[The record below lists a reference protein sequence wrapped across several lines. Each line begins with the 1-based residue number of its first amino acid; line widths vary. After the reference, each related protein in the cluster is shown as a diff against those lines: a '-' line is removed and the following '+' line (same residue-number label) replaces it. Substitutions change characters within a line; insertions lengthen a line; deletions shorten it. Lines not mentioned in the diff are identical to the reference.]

1 MIARRRAGESPE
13 AGGEEMVAERANE
26 RVCYFN
32 GEIVPESRALVSF
45 RDRSFRYGDG
55 AFDTTRTFGHRIFKL
70 EEHIVR
76 FYKTLRYLRI
86 DPGMAPS
93 EMKRHTEE
101 VLARNLHLL
110 GPDEDYW
117 VFQRISRGLE
127 PAGGD
132 FYGSTDPVLII
143 DCTPLPIPQ
152 RAHYYRDGIP
162 LMVPSNR
169 RAAPDTISPRAK
181 THNYL
186 SLFVG
191 NDEVR
196 RRDPNALALFLD
208 HNGNL
213 SEGIGSNIFL
223 VTDGV
228 LYTPQDRYVLNGI
241 SRETVLE
248 LAAEADIE
256 VVKCDLDLFDA
267 HGADEAFVTSTSYCV
282 CPVATIN
289 DVPFGERRIPG
300 PVTERLM
307 GLYCKLIGFDFVG
320 QYLKHLH

>member
-1 MIARRRAGESPE
+1 
-13 AGGEEMVAERANE
+13 MVVERANE

-55 AFDTTRTFGHRIFKL
+55 AFDTTRTFGHRLFKL

-132 FYGSTDPVLII
+132 FHGSTDPVLII

-152 RAHYYRDGIP
+152 RAHYFRDGIP

-169 RAAPDTISPRAK
+169 RAAPDSLSPRAK

-196 RRDPNALALFLD
+196 RIDPNALALFLD

-213 SEGIGSNIFL
+213 SEGVGSNIFL
-223 VTDGV
+223 VTD
-228 LYTPQDRYVLNGI
+228 D
-241 SRETVLE
+241 
-248 LAAEADIE
+248 
-256 VVKCDLDLFDA
+256 
-267 HGADEAFVTSTSYCV
+267 
-282 CPVATIN
+282 
-289 DVPFGERRIPG
+289 
-300 PVTERLM
+300 
-307 GLYCKLIGFDFVG
+307 
-320 QYLKHLH
+320 